1 MVISILIHIH
11 GCNSCLLCF
20 QFFQTSIL
28 ILIQGCNVKT
38 RRLMVHVN
46 FNTHPHTRMQRQD
59 YQEHSLQKF
68 QYSSPCEDATENCIC
83 SCKFISILIPIQG
96 CNSDRYSYIHL
107 PYTHTL
113 PHKRAFF
120 NKQFIEKPH
129 IFQPSVLSC
138 TCNKNFG
145 CIQLI

>member
-20 QFFQTSIL
+20 QFFKTSIL

-68 QYSSPCEDATENCIC
+68 QYSSPCEDATAIGIHTFPYPINAYYHINVRF
-83 SCKFISILIPIQG
+83 SINNLLRNLIFSSHQFFLVLVIRISAA
-96 CNSDRYSYIHL
+96 SS
-107 PYTHTL
+107 
-113 PHKRAFF
+113 
-120 NKQFIEKPH
+120 
-129 IFQPSVLSC
+129 
-138 TCNKNFG
+138 
-145 CIQLI
+145 